1 MLMLISLVLILA
13 SMVPMLWAVTSIWLL
28 SLNTLVWGAAMILL
42 MLCIQSKVIEI
53 DVNAQDMVM
62 AMFSGII
69 NLGIGAGALIGGY
82 AVTHISLSSVGFVGA
97 AIAAAA
103 LLLMI
108 YMIKRFPEL
117 N

>member
-1 MLMLISLVLILA
+1 
-13 SMVPMLWAVTSIWLL
+13 
-28 SLNTLVWGAAMILL
+28 MILL